1 MNRKEFPMLEN
12 DIFYFDNAATTFKP
26 KKVIDKMVEY
36 YTKYTS
42 NAHRG
47 DYFISYKTNEM
58 LEETRENTRKFI
70 GASKKEEIIFTS
82 GATESLNMITNGFFR
97 YKLKKDDEVIISK
110 SEHASNVLP
119 WLKLK
124 KENKIKVKYI
134 PLNEKNEIDIKE
146 LEKMINIKTK
156 VISLAHITNVIGDIR
171 DIKRIVKLA
180 KKSGIYTVIDAAQSI
195 GHIKTDVLDMDCDF
209 LVFSAHKMYGPTG
222 VGVLYGKEKLL
233 NQFIPVNMG
242 GGMNES
248 FNDDAVIFKPL
259 PYKLEAGT
267 INIAGIIAFNE
278 AIKFIEKL
286 DLDVINNYEV
296 KLKEYLVE
304 KLKEI
309 EYIKVYNPE
318 SKRSIVILNAKGVF
332 ASDLAMYLNSKNICV
347 RAGNHCVKMLKEQ
360 TNFSNTVRISLALYN
375 TKEEIDYLIN
385 VLKDKES
392 LYNY

>member
-1 MNRKEFPMLEN
+1 MNREEFPMLEN

-26 KKVIDKMVEY
+26 KKVIDKTVEY

-146 LEKMINIKTK
+146 LESVLNT
-156 VISLAHITNVIGDIR
+156 
-171 DIKRIVKLA
+171 IVR
-180 KKSGIYTVIDAAQSI
+180 V
-195 GHIKTDVLDMDCDF
+195 
-209 LVFSAHKMYGPTG
+209 
-222 VGVLYGKEKLL
+222 
-233 NQFIPVNMG
+233 
-242 GGMNES
+242 
-248 FNDDAVIFKPL
+248 
-259 PYKLEAGT
+259 
-267 INIAGIIAFNE
+267 
-278 AIKFIEKL
+278 
-286 DLDVINNYEV
+286 
-296 KLKEYLVE
+296 
-304 KLKEI
+304 
-309 EYIKVYNPE
+309 
-318 SKRSIVILNAKGVF
+318 
-332 ASDLAMYLNSKNICV
+332 LNSNDY
-347 RAGNHCVKMLKEQ
+347 RTEW
-360 TNFSNTVRISLALYN
+360 IS
-375 TKEEIDYLIN
+375 
-385 VLKDKES
+385 
-392 LYNY
+392 